1 MQYAVY
7 AETRATGCES
17 FRISEFCGDWSAG
30 VISGHL
36 IDPPRNS
43 FLLSVDSARQSRAY
57 ILQRKEKENTKLS
70 SVSYK
75 EPCTKIARGTG
86 GDLFLFT
93 HLTVEVSF
101 LFIYLSSVS

>member
-1 MQYAVY
+1 MYPVCCM
-7 AETRATGCES
+7 ETSEWMS
-17 FRISEFCGDWSAG
+17 VFSEFCGVQ

-36 IDPPRNS
+36 IDPPCNS

-57 ILQRKEKENTKLS
+57 VLRILQRKEKENTKLS

-93 HLTVEVSF
+93 PLTVEVSF

>member
-1 MQYAVY
+1 MCIQYAVWR
-7 AETRATGCES
+7 RATADWMS
-17 FRISEFCGDWSAG
+17 VFSEFCGVQ

-93 HLTVEVSF
+93 HLTVEVWF
-101 LFIYLSSVS
+101 LCIYLSSVS

>member
-1 MQYAVY
+1 MSV
-7 AETRATGCES
+7 
-17 FRISEFCGDWSAG
+17 FSEFCGVQ

-57 ILQRKEKENTKLS
+57 VLRILQRKEKENTKLS